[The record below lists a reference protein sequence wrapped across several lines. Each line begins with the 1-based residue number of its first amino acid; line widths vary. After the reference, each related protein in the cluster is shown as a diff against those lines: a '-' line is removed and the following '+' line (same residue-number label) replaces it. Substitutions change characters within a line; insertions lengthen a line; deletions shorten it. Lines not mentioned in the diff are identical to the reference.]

1 MSCPKT
7 GPSRRGFMIGIA
19 GLSFA
24 VAVGREGFGYAAT
37 EAPDIAGTPF
47 NPWVSIAP
55 SGEISITAPATEM
68 GQGSLTSLPLI
79 LAEEL
84 DADWSKVVAVPAP
97 PLDKIYRSPAMVGV
111 MLTAHSLSVQGY
123 FTPLRTF
130 GAQVRAVLL
139 DNVARH
145 WRVPLAE
152 LTTESS
158 VVVHAK
164 SGRRIGYGEIVA
176 FAEIPEVAPD
186 IKPESLKKSGDF
198 RLIGHDV
205 MRVELPT
212 KVNGSAKY
220 AIDVQT
226 PGMVYGAVLRSPVE
240 GGAPDKIDDAAAKA
254 VDGVIDV
261 VRLPY
266 GVGVLAQTPWAAIDA
281 KSALESGVTWQR
293 NGTAWGFD
301 SDKGLDAFAADAR
314 NLDMPTTV
322 DWVKQG

>member
-1 MSCPKT
+1 MNHMGCPKT
-7 GPSRRGFMIGIA
+7 ESSRRGFMIGIA
-19 GLSFA
+19 GLTFA
-24 VAVGREGFGYAAT
+24 VAVGRERFGRAAT
-37 EAPDIAGTPF
+37 EAPDVSGTPF
-47 NPWVSIAP
+47 NPWVSIATD
-55 SGEISITAPATEM
+55 GEISIMAPATEM
-68 GQGSLTSLPLI
+68 GNGSLTSLPLI

-97 PLDKIYRSPAMVGV
+97 PIDKIYGNPAMFGV

-152 LTTESS
+152 LSTEAS

-164 SGRRIGYGEIVA
+164 SGRRLGYGEIVA

-186 IKPESLKKSGDF
+186 IKPEALKKTGDF

-220 AIDVQT
+220 AIDVQS
-226 PGMVYGAVLRSPVE
+226 PGMIYGAIVRSPVL
-240 GGAPDKIDDAAAKA
+240 GGAPDTVDDAAAKA
-254 VDGVIDV
+254 VAGVIDV

-266 GVGVLAQTPWAAIDA
+266 GVGVLAETPWASLRSSSRPSPARLPHRPA
-281 KSALESGVTWQR
+281 CTQSAS
-293 NGTAWGFD
+293 
-301 SDKGLDAFAADAR
+301 
-314 NLDMPTTV
+314 
-322 DWVKQG
+322 